1 MSEARDRA
9 ATAER
14 PVAPTW
20 RGYARWALRG
30 ALGAALL
37 TGGAWAW
44 DAVAH
49 AEALRMRVVL
59 VHGAFVRVDQAEVF
73 ARARPHLA
81 ANFLQLDLDA
91 VRADVEALPWVAR
104 AAVRREWPGTLRID
118 FSEAEPVAIW
128 RGRVLLDADG
138 VAFAPFDPAVA
149 ADAALPALAGPEG
162 TAPLVL
168 ATLRDMGRVAGDR
181 LPPIAR
187 LELSERR
194 AWEAWFA
201 DGTRVRLG
209 RRDAL
214 ARLTRFA
221 EVAAPLVG
229 PQAQHVAYVDMRYAN
244 GFTVGWR
251 GVQPTAG
258 RPAAEAERTGKRKRT
273 DV

>member
-1 MSEARDRA
+1 MSGARTDA
-9 ATAER
+9 A
-14 PVAPTW
+14 PVPAW
-20 RGYARWALRG
+20 RGYARWTLRG

-37 TGGAWAW
+37 VGGAWCW

-49 AEALRMRVVL
+49 AEALRLRTLFVG
-59 VHGAFVRVDQAEVF
+59 GAFERVAEAEVY
-73 ARARPHLA
+73 ARVRPHLA
-81 ANFLQLDLDA
+81 ANFLELDLDA
-91 VRADVEALPWVAR
+91 IRADVEALPWVAR
-104 AAVRREWPGTLRID
+104 AAVRREWPGTVRVE
-118 FSEAEPVAIW
+118 FTEEVPVATW
-128 RGRVLLDADG
+128 QGRMLLN
-138 VAFAPFDPAVA
+138 
-149 ADAALPALAGPEG
+149 ADAIPFATVAGDAAAGLPALVGPEG
-162 TAPLVL
+162 SAPLVL
-168 ATLRDMGRVAGDR
+168 ATLHDMARVAGER
-181 LPPIAR
+181 LPPIAQ

-194 AWEAWFA
+194 AWEVRFA

-251 GVQPTAG
+251 GA
-258 RPAAEAERTGKRKRT
+258 PAAPQPAVSKGKGKRKRT

>member
-1 MSEARDRA
+1 MSDARPDA
-9 ATAER
+9 
-14 PVAPTW
+14 VPTSAW
-20 RGYARWALRG
+20 RGYARWTLRG

-37 TGGAWAW
+37 AGGAWCW

-49 AEALRMRVVL
+49 AEALRLRTLYVGGPFERVAEDEVY
-59 VHGAFVRVDQAEVF
+59 ARV
-73 ARARPHLA
+73 RPHLA
-81 ANFLQLDLDA
+81 ASFLELDLDA

-104 AAVRREWPGTLRID
+104 AAVRREWPGTVRIE
-118 FSEAEPVAIW
+118 FTEEVPVATW
-128 RGRVLLDADG
+128 QGRMLLN
-138 VAFAPFDPAVA
+138 
-149 ADAALPALAGPEG
+149 ADAIPFATVAGDAAAGLPALAGPEG
-162 TAPLVL
+162 SAPLVL
-168 ATLRDMGRVAGDR
+168 ATLHDMARVAGER
-181 LPPIAR
+181 LPPIAQ

-194 AWEAWFA
+194 AWEVRLA

-251 GVQPTAG
+251 GASAAP
-258 RPAAEAERTGKRKRT
+258 RPAVDKGKGKRKRT

>member
-1 MSEARDRA
+1 MSDARDRD
-9 ATAER
+9 
-14 PVAPTW
+14 PGQPAPSAW
-20 RGYARWALRG
+20 RGYARWTLRG

-37 TGGAWAW
+37 TGGAWCW

-49 AEALRMRVVL
+49 AEALRLRTL
-59 VHGAFVRVDQAEVF
+59 HISGAFERVDAAEVF
-73 ARARPHLA
+73 ARVRPQLA
-81 ANFLQLDLDA
+81 ANFFQLDLDA
-91 VRADVEALPWVAR
+91 VRAEVEALPWVAR
-104 AAVRREWPGTLRID
+104 AAVRREWPGTLRIE
-118 FSEAEPVAIW
+118 FSEEVPVATW
-128 RGRVLLDADG
+128 QGRMLLN
-138 VAFAPFDPAVA
+138 
-149 ADAALPALAGPEG
+149 ADAVPFATIDGDAAEGLPALVGPEG
-162 TAPLVL
+162 SASLVL
-168 ATLRDMGRVAGDR
+168 ATLRDMQCAAGEQ
-181 LPPIAR
+181 LPPIAQ

-194 AWEAWFA
+194 AWEVRFA

-251 GVQPTAG
+251 GAPVAT
-258 RPAAEAERTGKRKRT
+258 RPAERNGSKGKRKRT

>member
-1 MSEARDRA
+1 VSGARERDPA
-9 ATAER
+9 AK
-14 PVAPTW
+14 APSAW
-20 RGYARWALRG
+20 RGYARWTLRG

-37 TGGAWAW
+37 VGGGWCW
-44 DAVAH
+44 DALAH
-49 AEALRMRVVL
+49 AESLRIRTLFVK
-59 VHGAFVRVDQAEVF
+59 GAFERVAEGEVY
-73 ARARPHLA
+73 ARVRPHLD

-104 AAVRREWPGTLRID
+104 AAVRREWPGTLRVEVTE
-118 FSEAEPVAIW
+118 EAPVATW
-128 RGRVLLDADG
+128 GGRALLNADA
-138 VAFAPFDPAVA
+138 VAFAPLDPAVA

-168 ATLRDMGRVAGDR
+168 GTLRDMERAAGDR
-181 LPPIAR
+181 LPPIAK

-194 AWEAWFA
+194 AWEVWFA

-214 ARLTRFA
+214 ARLARYA

-251 GVQPTAG
+251 GAPVAP
-258 RPAAEAERTGKRKRT
+258 RPAAAKAKRKRT

>member
-1 MSEARDRA
+1 MSEARAREPA
-9 ATAER
+9 A
-14 PVAPTW
+14 APAW
-20 RGYARWALRG
+20 RGYARWTLRG

-37 TGGAWAW
+37 VGGAWLW

-49 AEALRMRVVL
+49 AEALRMRALL
-59 VHGAFVRVDQAEVF
+59 VSGPFERVAQAEVY
-73 ARARPHLA
+73 ARVRGHLA

-104 AAVRREWPGTLRID
+104 AAVRREWPGTLRVD
-118 FSEAEPVAIW
+118 VTEEVPVATW
-128 RGRVLLDADG
+128 QGRQLLDAAG
-138 VAFAPFDPAVA
+138 TAFAPFDPAVA

-162 TAPLVL
+162 SAPLVL
-168 ATLRDMGRVAGDR
+168 ATLRDMQRVVGER
-181 LPPIAR
+181 LPPFAR

-194 AWEAWFA
+194 AWEAWFE

-209 RRDAL
+209 RREAL
-214 ARLTRFA
+214 ARIARFA

-251 GVQPTAG
+251 GTPEAPRATARGGAAPTAG
-258 RPAAEAERTGKRKRT
+258 RRKRT